1 MSGPRLRIRSFYPH
15 MKGIN
20 RALGE
25 LESKV
30 MECLWGA
37 PGSSVKG
44 IWERLSSERSE
55 RPLAYTTIMTT
66 MDRLYQKGLLRRV
79 KVGKAFLY
87 EPRFSREEFEE
98 IVTEEVLRGL
108 ASSANEFLMS
118 AFLDLLSRR
127 DPDSLSR
134 LEEMIQQK
142 RTKNE

>member
-1 MSGPRLRIRSFYPH
+1 MSGPRLRIRSFYPQ

-30 MECLWGA
+30 MECLWSA

-66 MDRLYQKGLLRRV
+66 MDRLYQKGLLQRV

-142 RTKNE
+142 RTRNE